1 MYSFL
6 AFFEIPTADFQRA
19 VSFYETI
26 FQVELPV
33 CTCETEKMAFFME
46 EGRAVGAL
54 SWAEDFRPSL
64 DGVLISFRC
73 QAIEPLLTQVIS
85 SGGRVIRPKTKIEA
99 EGMGYFALFLDSE
112 GNQIGLYADR

>member
-6 AFFEIPTADFQRA
+6 AFFEIPTVDFQRA

-54 SWAEDFRPSL
+54 SWTEDFRPSL